1 MNGDTYMR
9 KITRLISVLLSLAIL
24 ANFLPII
31 ANAESDI
38 YNDGVWSY
46 RIDGDHA
53 VLVGVTEVQKG
64 EVCGPPSTLGG
75 YPLKVISGVNCG
87 ALAGIRTT
95 QFIIPQGVEVITQQA
110 FNTGLF
116 TSVVMPL
123 SLKQVDFNAFPNCN
137 SFNTIYYEGT
147 AEDWEKISISY
158 PGLSNE
164 WSTNATK
171 HYNYTYAASDNEESN
186 YIQIGDYITL
196 GTYQDEPIVWRCVDI
211 DENGPL
217 MLSDKIL
224 CLKAYD
230 ANGESEYYHS
240 DGWGY
245 VRKNSGSN
253 CWSDSSIRQWLNSQD
268 SIVQYSHCAPSTER
282 VTSGYNAYDKEAGFL
297 NSFTDKELSMIKTV
311 TQKVC
316 INSWETQRDGYC
328 DGGTQELNYYPSKTE
343 VDYSTY
349 FYQNVTDKVFLLNPS
364 QVDAVGRNLN
374 GYLEDAYPTVSAV
387 ENSNYKNE
395 NLSAD
400 SVWSYF
406 LAIPR
411 NEGASYENVS
421 IMTSTGISNAGASWG
436 WFGIRPAFYL
446 AGDYEG
452 NEETANTFTSIE
464 EYMADIIL
472 NNNYYGVLKNLNG
485 STPQNYV
492 YSYALQPNQISL
504 ARIYVDL
511 LHQNSTFMSSADAW
525 KALTFSPSD
534 TYQNELDEIG
544 YYEAVLLNVLDCS
557 VKYTIL
563 PTAVKDTQKTITT
576 ITTPVLKSL
585 KQFAD
590 KDYEKLLN
598 QPWAQF
604 SELEQL
610 SMIEAAGAK
619 CTSLQKIS
627 GYNSGISTI
636 FSTASD
642 IRSAIE
648 KIASLEKIAEVDEY
662 VVNVLSTMYA
672 KCPSSNMAMR
682 TAILEIK
689 KNCESS
695 FDKTMVEFLTGATSV
710 GNVVVSEGINALWTD
725 AIASLGGGTGA
736 WLLIGQ
742 MVGKGLSNFM
752 FSTDACLEQF
762 YMMEALVNLEDVLVS
777 SVKQT
782 AQSYCVCE
790 TSERAKEF
798 LTAEKMLL
806 SLYDMSADYAKDFT
820 EIVKTKGVINGIQS
834 IFGFGNLQEFEE
846 YCQVADSI
854 KSGLNIFRLGL
865 FDFDYS
871 YKNALKLDN
880 LSAYTAYLSAYTN
893 TGEYWNATVMTV
905 ACPTDVDIFNDSG
918 VKVACVRNNQL
929 FGLVPGIAIWIDGNV
944 KHLVLPK
951 NCAYQVKITGTD
963 DGTMAYTVS
972 EFAEGAYAR
981 EIAHVDVP
989 LTTGCTYTSNLPIKE
1004 NIETDTYILTDDNG
1018 NALSPTIDSKELKI
1032 AGASLTLQNDLTIN
1046 YKVKKAIFA
1055 TNRYQNP
1062 YILFELNGMQTKVS
1076 EYTEEGEYYVF
1087 RFKNIAPNQMK
1098 DVIQATLC
1106 SSYNGTIVSGETVS
1120 YSVFEYCSNMLK
1132 RYTTDEYAK
1141 LRTLLVDL
1149 LQYGAQSQMYTDFQ
1163 TDLLATDGLTE
1174 QELAYGTITYPELK
1188 SILDTAY
1195 TTIENPTAFW
1205 KGAGLKL
1212 DNAITV
1218 RFILETQDIENMFV
1232 HIKTAYGEWNIPAS
1246 EFIKTD
1252 KGYYVYFN
1260 GLHAGQ
1266 LREPIY
1272 VTAYQ
1277 GGAIVSDTVR
1287 YSVESYAYAKQE
1299 STIPY
1304 LSSLV
1309 VAMMRYGDSAYA
1321 YMH

>member
-31 ANAESDI
+31 ANSESDI
-38 YNDGVWSY
+38 Y
-46 RIDGDHA
+46 
-53 VLVGVTEVQKG
+53 L
-64 EVCGPPSTLGG
+64 
-75 YPLKVISGVNCG
+75 
-87 ALAGIRTT
+87 
-95 QFIIPQGVEVITQQA
+95 
-110 FNTGLF
+110 
-116 TSVVMPL
+116 
-123 SLKQVDFNAFPNCN
+123 
-137 SFNTIYYEGT
+137 
-147 AEDWEKISISY
+147 
-158 PGLSNE
+158 
-164 WSTNATK
+164 
-171 HYNYTYAASDNEESN
+171 ASDNEKSN

-196 GTYQDEPIVWRCVDI
+196 GRYYGEPIVWRCVDI

-224 CLKAYD
+224 CFKTFDTKGDYG
-230 ANGESEYYHS
+230 NYY
-240 DGWGY
+240 
-245 VRKNSGSN
+245 RNKEGSN
-253 CWSDSSIRQWLNSQD
+253 FWGTSCLRHWLNSYGTVD
-268 SIVQYSHCAPSTER
+268 WSSRISVPSSDR
-282 VTSGYNAYDKEAGFL
+282 VFNGYNAYDQEQGFL
-297 NSFTDKELSMIKTV
+297 SSFSNEELKFIKTV
-311 TQKVC
+311 KQKTFL
-316 INSWETQRDGYC
+316 NNLDSALSE
-328 DGGTQELNYYPSKTE
+328 GGTEKYDPLDGTLEAFIENYKKTSPNKWYYTSTDRIFLLGPEQISSIYENFGPSVITAKA
-343 VDYSTY
+343 
-349 FYQNVTDKVFLLNPS
+349 TDK
-364 QVDAVGRNLN
+364 AK
-374 GYLEDAYPTVSAV
+374 
-387 ENSNYKNE
+387 ENDTSGTNFSDSYYKYWLRLPENTGMSYE
-395 NLSAD
+395 NLSIVNNAESIGVASAS
-400 SVWSYF
+400 SVINGNQYQN
-406 LAIPR
+406 I
-411 NEGASYENVS
+411 GV
-421 IMTSTGISNAGASWG
+421 
-436 WFGIRPAFYL
+436 RPAFYL
-446 AGDYEG
+446 AGDYEENG
-452 NEETANTFTSIE
+452 ETANTFSSIE

-790 TSERAKEF
+790 TSKRAKEF

-834 IFGFGNLQEFEE
+834 IFGFGNLQKFEE

-1004 NIETDTYILTDDNG
+1004 NIETDTYILTDDND
-1018 NALSPTIDSKELKI
+1018 NALSPTIDSKELRI

-1046 YKVKKAIFA
+1046 YKVKKDIFA

-1174 QELAYGTITYPELK
+1174 QELAYGTITHPELK
-1188 SILDTAY
+1188 SILDTTY

-1205 KGAGLKL
+1205 KGAGIKL

-1218 RFILETQDIENMFV
+1218 RFVLETQDIENMFV
-1232 HIKTAYGEWNIPAS
+1232 NIKTAYGEWNIPAS

-1260 GLHAGQ
+1260 ELHAGQ

-1277 GGAIVSDTVR
+1277 GGTIVSNTVR